1 MVGMRED
8 MNKIIAPD
16 GDIPRLFPF
25 DFQMLYWEEVGIV
38 GEELWRNIIICAV
51 VITAMVFMLIPK
63 PRIACCV
70 CACIV
75 LSILEVV
82 GFCHYWDISISGV
95 SSIYIL
101 VCIGLAV
108 DYSAHIAHMFK
119 ESAGSSKERA
129 KQALVRIG
137 PAVIQA
143 IISTLLA
150 VIVIGF
156 SQSYVFRI
164 FFKAFFLVTT
174 IAGAHGLWL
183 LP

>member
-1 MVGMRED
+1 
-8 MNKIIAPD
+8 
-16 GDIPRLFPF
+16 
-25 DFQMLYWEEVGIV
+25 MLYWEEVGIV

-101 VCIGLAV
+101 ISVGLAV

-119 ESAGSSKERA
+119 ESYGTSQERA
-129 KQALVRIG
+129 RTALIRIG
-137 PAVIQA
+137 PAVFQA
-143 IISTLLA
+143 IISTGLA
-150 VIVIGF
+150 VVVLAF
-156 SQSYVFRI
+156 SKSFVF
-164 FFKAFFLVTT
+164 
-174 IAGAHGLWL
+174 
-183 LP
+183 